1 MDEFLNL
8 LKAMEEMAKKDAE
21 APVVMCFCKESG
33 LNGKR
38 STTVKGPDSAIFAG
52 LCELVYVAIK
62 KNPDKTM
69 QKITMELLFD
79 DVMRKL
85 NED

>member
-8 LKAMEEMAKKDAE
+8 LKDAENMAKKDAE
-21 APVVMCFCKESG
+21 APVVLCSCKEPG

-38 STTVKGPDSAIFAG
+38 SITVKGPDSAIFAS
-52 LCELVYVAIK
+52 LCELVYEAIK

-69 QKITMELLFD
+69 RMITLELLHD
-79 DVMRKL
+79 DVMRNL
-85 NED
+85 NKK

>member
-8 LKAMEEMAKKDAE
+8 LKSMEKAAKKDAE

-33 LNGKR
+33 MNGKR
-38 STTVKGPDSAIFAG
+38 SVTVKGPDAAIFTG
-52 LCELVYVAIK
+52 LCELVYAAIK

-69 QKITMELLFD
+69 RMITLELLHD
-79 DVMRKL
+79 DVMRNL
-85 NED
+85 NKE